1 MILIADSGSTKTD
14 WRLLDFSSGDVI
26 QNIVSR
32 GINPYYE
39 NEDEIS
45 SKLRDEVLPF
55 VGGASVDQVWFYG
68 AGCTDAKIEGMT
80 RAIQSIF
87 NEGKVYVASD
97 LVGAARALLGE
108 SAGIACILG
117 TGSNSCF
124 YDGERIVDNVSPLG
138 FILGD
143 EGSGAVLGKLFL
155 GDLLKRQLPE
165 DLERAFWNENDITQ
179 ADIIENVYKKPFPNR
194 YLAKFT
200 RFLGEHRDYEYVRSL
215 LIGSFKAFFKRNIM
229 HYDYLNYETGFV
241 GSIATVFESELRE
254 AADDCGVRVSN
265 VMKAPI
271 DGLTRFHLRR

>member
-14 WRLLDFSSGDVI
+14 WRLLDLCSGDVI

-39 NEDEIS
+39 SEDDIS
-45 SKLRDEVLPF
+45 SKLRGEVLPF
-55 VGGASVDQVWFYG
+55 VGDAPVDQVWFYG
-68 AGCTDAKIEGMT
+68 AGCTETKLESMT
-80 RAIQSIF
+80 RAIQSVF
-87 NEGKVYVASD
+87 SEGSVYVASD
-97 LVGAARALLGE
+97 LMGAARALLGTT
-108 SAGIACILG
+108 AGIACIMG

-124 YDGERIVDNVSPLG
+124 YDGERIVENVSPLG

-143 EGSGAVLGKLFL
+143 EGSGAVLGRIFL
-155 GDLLKRQLPE
+155 GDLLKGQLPS

-179 ADIIENVYKKPFPNR
+179 REIVENVYRKPFPNR

-215 LIGSFKAFFKRNIM
+215 LIGSFRTFFKRNVM
-229 HYDYLNYETGFV
+229 QYDYLNYETGFV
-241 GSIATVFESELRE
+241 GSIATVFKDELCE

-265 VMKAPI
+265 FLKTPI
-271 DGLTRFHLRR
+271 EGLTHFHLQR